1 MGSYYLMGMEFRCG
15 MIKVLAA
22 SGDGSATML
31 LDYTLKIYLFNHFY
45 DTPPHTHSKVA
56 TMLYFSIL
64 G

>member
-1 MGSYYLMGMEFRCG
+1 MGSYYLMGMEFQCG

-45 DTPPHTHSKVA
+45 DTPPPTHTH
-56 TMLYFSIL
+56 TQ
-64 G
+64 